1 MGEAAVFNFNSPR
14 WLSSHFQRTKK
25 KKKRVWTVMTT
36 SWCFGI
42 ILSTMGN
49 DPYGS
54 FTQKMD
60 TPSFHTKLLIL
71 ARSSLPSPVAKPDP
85 KCHAFPSQPLPIC
98 PRAELPWEQPPFSP
112 SPAQVN
118 WVTRSGQARGGWAK
132 NGGKNPNNPKPT
144 AARNIYVFVYNEVTG
159 LQCTLKTTT
168 KKGFDRDKTIV
179 YWFSMK
185 TGKKKHLLRSC

>member
-25 KKKRVWTVMTT
+25 KKKKGMN
-36 SWCFGI
+36 CY
-42 ILSTMGN
+42 GN
-49 DPYGS
+49 KLMFWDY
-54 FTQKMD
+54 
-60 TPSFHTKLLIL
+60 SFHYGKWSIWKLYTENGHTKFPYQTLLIL

-118 WVTRSGQARGGWAK
+118 WVTRSGQARRVGK
-132 NGGKNPNNPKPT
+132 NGEKNPNNPKPKPT

-159 LQCTLKTTT
+159 LQCMLKTTT
-168 KKGFDRDKTIV
+168 TKKRFWQGQDNSVLIFHENR
-179 YWFSMK
+179 
-185 TGKKKHLLRSC
+185 